1 MPSRAHLDE
10 LLEAIKGEFDNLTRE
25 TSRYQDD
32 HHEYEIKL
40 NQQHQELTNISN
52 TVYELEQA
60 HRSMKEAYEREIMKL
75 KQELEVRDRLLEQ
88 QSLQQ
93 QAVAAQAQ
101 AHAHAQAHA
110 QAQAQAQ
117 AQAHAQ
123 AQAQAAQSLNP
134 TPYSQT
140 PQQLPPPNLS
150 STSPP
155 AYSNQLNKPDI
166 FNNNSRSS
174 VDKKTNNTLAPI
186 APLASSLPN
195 PASVISAGSN
205 NSTPSAA
212 SASNPAGSTSS
223 ATNPILHVPS
233 ISSNTSIP
241 PITAKESSVSPSGQ
255 ANNASLAADANTPA
269 TTNATINTKLSPS
282 KKLESVEAASPSS
295 NKAATYSG
303 SKQLT
308 KSQPAEEALIKRA
321 QHNKPIPAF
330 LKDFDAFASLPYKKQ
345 HNDYYLVYNP
355 KIPKKVDISLV
366 HSFDHTSVVCC
377 VRFSKDGK
385 FLATG
390 CNKLTQVFS
399 VETGDL
405 VARLN
410 DESSVSTNGGYDTD
424 TGDLYIR
431 SVCFSPDG
439 KFLATGAED
448 KIIRIWD
455 LATRTIVKY
464 LKGHE
469 QDIYSLDFF
478 PDGKRLVSGSGD
490 RTVRIWDVYN
500 GQCSLTL
507 SIEDGVTTV
516 AVSPDGSL
524 IAAGSLDRTVRVWDA
539 NKGYLVERLDSSN
552 EYGNGHM
559 DSVYSV
565 TFTNQGKEIASGS
578 LDRTIKLW
586 SLKDLDKQPSSVSK
600 SNCEVTYV
608 GHKDFVLSVC
618 CTPDDEFVLSGS
630 KDRGVIMWNKET
642 GEPYIMLQGHRNSVI
657 SVSVSP
663 VLNPNGG
670 YFATGSGDCKAR
682 IWKWERITEA

>member
-1 MPSRAHLDE
+1 MPSRARLDE
-10 LLEAIKGEFDNLTRE
+10 LLDAVKAEFDNLTRE
-25 TSRYQDD
+25 TSRYKDD
-32 HHEYEIKL
+32 HHEYELKL
-40 NQQHQELTNISN
+40 NQQHQELANISS

-60 HRSMKEAYEREIMKL
+60 HRSMKDAYEREIMKL

-93 QAVAAQAQ
+93 QAVAAQAH
-101 AHAHAQAHA
+101 AHAHAQH
-110 QAQAQAQ
+110 QAQV
-117 AQAHAQ
+117 HAM
-123 AQAQAAQSLNP
+123 A
-134 TPYSQT
+134 YSSSST

-150 STSPP
+150 GSATSPS
-155 AYSNQLNKPDI
+155 ASLAKPDI
-166 FNNNSRSS
+166 FNNDKSKAQATTSS
-174 VDKKTNNTLAPI
+174 LAPI
-186 APLASSLPN
+186 AASTQQQQHQQQQQQLHLQPGLSADHGSTSPAVNTANGLAPLAPAVEVATLPLPAPPADSS
-195 PASVISAGSN
+195 SN
-205 NSTPSAA
+205 TNSTPAANGVSAA
-212 SASNPAGSTSS
+212 NGIAEAATANKPDAPSADSAPEKSVSTPAATSPVSTSAATTTTTTTAIAPAGETS
-223 ATNPILHVPS
+223 P
-233 ISSNTSIP
+233 
-241 PITAKESSVSPSGQ
+241 AKVE
-255 ANNASLAADANTPA
+255 DA
-269 TTNATINTKLSPS
+269 L
-282 KKLESVEAASPSS
+282 V
-295 NKAATYSG
+295 
-303 SKQLT
+303 
-308 KSQPAEEALIKRA
+308 KRA

-330 LKDFDAFASLPYKKQ
+330 LKDFDAYTSLPYKEQ
-345 HNDYYLVYNP
+345 HNDYYIVYNP
-355 KIPKKVDISLV
+355 TIPRKVDVSLV

-377 VRFSKDGK
+377 VSFSKDGK

-399 VETGDL
+399 IETGDL

-410 DESSVSTNGGYDTD
+410 DESSVSNNGSYDTD

-552 EYGNGHM
+552 EFGNGHM

-565 TFTNQGKEIASGS
+565 TFTNGGKEIASGS

-618 CTPDDEFVLSGS
+618 CTPDDEFILSGS
-630 KDRGVIMWNKET
+630 KDRGVIMWDKQS

-663 VLNPNGG
+663 VVNPKGG

-682 IWKWERITEA
+682 IWKWERVQELN

>member
-1 MPSRAHLDE
+1 M
-10 LLEAIKGEFDNLTRE
+10 
-25 TSRYQDD
+25 
-32 HHEYEIKL
+32 
-40 NQQHQELTNISN
+40 
-52 TVYELEQA
+52 
-60 HRSMKEAYEREIMKL
+60 
-75 KQELEVRDRLLEQ
+75 
-88 QSLQQ
+88 
-93 QAVAAQAQ
+93 
-101 AHAHAQAHA
+101 
-110 QAQAQAQ
+110 
-117 AQAHAQ
+117 
-123 AQAQAAQSLNP
+123 
-134 TPYSQT
+134 
-140 PQQLPPPNLS
+140 
-150 STSPP
+150 
-155 AYSNQLNKPDI
+155 
-166 FNNNSRSS
+166 
-174 VDKKTNNTLAPI
+174 
-186 APLASSLPN
+186 
-195 PASVISAGSN
+195 
-205 NSTPSAA
+205 
-212 SASNPAGSTSS
+212 
-223 ATNPILHVPS
+223 
-233 ISSNTSIP
+233 
-241 PITAKESSVSPSGQ
+241 
-255 ANNASLAADANTPA
+255 
-269 TTNATINTKLSPS
+269 
-282 KKLESVEAASPSS
+282 
-295 NKAATYSG
+295 
-303 SKQLT
+303 
-308 KSQPAEEALIKRA
+308 
-321 QHNKPIPAF
+321 
-330 LKDFDAFASLPYKKQ
+330 
-345 HNDYYLVYNP
+345 
-355 KIPKKVDISLV
+355 
-366 HSFDHTSVVCC
+366 CC

-618 CTPDDEFVLSGS
+618 CTPDDEFILSGS
-630 KDRGVIMWNKET
+630 KDRGVIMWDKET

>member
-1 MPSRAHLDE
+1 MANRDRERARLDE
-10 LLEAIKGEFDNLTRE
+10 LLDAVRNEFDNLTRE
-25 TSRYQDD
+25 TSRYKDD
-32 HHEYEIKL
+32 HHEYELKL

-88 QSLQQ
+88 QAHSAQLNQQ
-93 QAVAAQAQ
+93 QQQ
-101 AHAHAQAHA
+101 QA

-117 AQAHAQ
+117 AQQQQVPQQQ
-123 AQAQAAQSLNP
+123 AQQQAAQ
-134 TPYSQT
+134 
-140 PQQLPPPNLS
+140 QQAAQQAAAQQAAVAQQQQQAAAVAAAQQQQQQHIPPPNLS
-150 STSPP
+150 SSL
-155 AYSNQLNKPDI
+155 YNQDAANGDNKI
-166 FNNNSRSS
+166 
-174 VDKKTNNTLAPI
+174 PI
-186 APLASSLPN
+186 APLNSMFPNGTSKLPPLAGATPAQSTAQPTSQSPVTTQPAVAPAQPAVSTTTTPAQAAPAEVATTAAPSVGGDASS
-195 PASVISAGSN
+195 A
-205 NSTPSAA
+205 
-212 SASNPAGSTSS
+212 S
-223 ATNPILHVPS
+223 ATNANSPGEKAVA
-233 ISSNTSIP
+233 NGQQT
-241 PITAKESSVSPSGQ
+241 SPS
-255 ANNASLAADANTPA
+255 TE
-269 TTNATINTKLSPS
+269 T
-282 KKLESVEAASPSS
+282 
-295 NKAATYSG
+295 
-303 SKQLT
+303 
-308 KSQPAEEALIKRA
+308 ALVKRS

-330 LKDFDAFASLPYKKQ
+330 LRDFDAYATLPYKKQ
-345 HNDYYLVYNP
+345 HTDYYIVYNP
-355 KIPKKVDISLV
+355 NIPKKVDVSLI

-377 VRFSKDGK
+377 VSFSKDGK

-410 DESSVSTNGGYDTD
+410 DESSLSNNGNYDTD

-586 SLKDLDKQPSSVSK
+586 SLKGLDKQPSSISK

-618 CTPDDEFVLSGS
+618 CTPDDQFILSGS
-630 KDRGVIMWNKET
+630 KDRGVIMWDKAS

-663 VLNPNGG
+663 VVGSTGG

-682 IWKWERITEA
+682 IWKWEKVEQ

>member
-1 MPSRAHLDE
+1 MTSRARLDE
-10 LLEAIKGEFDNLTRE
+10 LLDLVKGEFDNLSRE
-25 TSRYQDD
+25 TTRYKDD
-32 HHEYEIKL
+32 HHEYELKL

-88 QSLQQ
+88 HSLQQ
-93 QAVAAQAQ
+93 QQVAAAQAHAQ
-101 AHAHAQAHA
+101 AHAHAQALQGSA
-110 QAQAQAQ
+110 YA
-117 AQAHAQ
+117 
-123 AQAQAAQSLNP
+123 
-134 TPYSQT
+134 T

-150 STSPP
+150 TNSPSST
-155 AYSNQLNKPDI
+155 YNNNGNSNGQLNKPDI
-166 FNNNSRSS
+166 FNNNQTASNGT
-174 VDKKTNNTLAPI
+174 TNENNGKLAPI
-186 APLASSLPN
+186 VPLTSNFPKNNATTANGSTLPPLTTNTNLSSI
-195 PASVISAGSN
+195 PAI
-205 NSTPSAA
+205 NST
-212 SASNPAGSTSS
+212 T
-223 ATNPILHVPS
+223 
-233 ISSNTSIP
+233 SNT
-241 PITAKESSVSPSGQ
+241 
-255 ANNASLAADANTPA
+255 NTPKNEIVSTA
-269 TTNATINTKLSPS
+269 QNTNDKLSPS
-282 KKLESVEAASPSS
+282 KKSDQVKNESSLSPSS
-295 NKAATYSG
+295 AAPNTVNSNQADSSNKDNIKTEDS
-303 SKQLT
+303 LV
-308 KSQPAEEALIKRA
+308 KRA

-330 LKDFDAFASLPYKKQ
+330 LRDFDAYASLPYKKQ

-355 KIPKKVDISLV
+355 NIPKKVDVSLV

-377 VRFSKDGK
+377 VSFSKDGK

-410 DESSVSTNGGYDTD
+410 DESTASTNGSYDTD

-490 RTVRIWDVYN
+490 RTVRIWDVFN

-552 EYGNGHM
+552 EFGNGHM

-586 SLKDLDKQPSSVSK
+586 TLKDLDKQPSSVSK

-618 CTPDDEFVLSGS
+618 CTPDDEFILSGS
-630 KDRGVIMWNKET
+630 KDRGVIMWDKES

-663 VLNPNGG
+663 VINSNGG

-682 IWKWERITEA
+682 IWKWERITELN

>member
-1 MPSRAHLDE
+1 MPERERLDE
-10 LLEAIKGEFDNLTRE
+10 LLDAVKKEFDNLTRE
-25 TSRYQDD
+25 TTIYKD
-32 HHEYEIKL
+32 HHHDYELKI
-40 NQQHQELTNISN
+40 NQQHQELTNIRN

-60 HRSMKEAYEREIMKL
+60 HRTMKEAYEKEILRL
-75 KQELEVRDRLLEQ
+75 KQDLENRDRLFQQ

-93 QAVAAQAQ
+93 
-101 AHAHAQAHA
+101 A

-117 AQAHAQ
+117 AQVKAQ
-123 AQAQAAQSLNP
+123 VQSQQHPLLDRP
-134 TPYSQT
+134 QGAFPQT

-150 STSPP
+150 GSPSDYRGAGFNGALPQINAQASGAKPEISQSSQLPPPPPVSTQEQQAASQTQPSPEQPP
-155 AYSNQLNKPDI
+155 AAIQTSVVKSEVEDAGYVM
-166 FNNNSRSS
+166 RS
-174 VDKKTNNTLAPI
+174 
-186 APLASSLPN
+186 
-195 PASVISAGSN
+195 
-205 NSTPSAA
+205 
-212 SASNPAGSTSS
+212 
-223 ATNPILHVPS
+223 
-233 ISSNTSIP
+233 
-241 PITAKESSVSPSGQ
+241 
-255 ANNASLAADANTPA
+255 
-269 TTNATINTKLSPS
+269 
-282 KKLESVEAASPSS
+282 
-295 NKAATYSG
+295 
-303 SKQLT
+303 
-308 KSQPAEEALIKRA
+308 

-330 LKDFDAFASLPYKKQ
+330 LKDFDSYSSLPYKKQ
-345 HNDYYLVYNP
+345 HSEYYIVYNP
-355 KIPKKVDISLV
+355 KVPKKVDTSLV

-405 VARLN
+405 VARLS
-410 DESSVSTNGGYDTD
+410 DESSASSNGSYDTD

-478 PDGKRLVSGSGD
+478 PDGSKLVSGSGD
-490 RTVRIWDVYN
+490 RTVRIWDVFT

-516 AVSPDGSL
+516 AASPDGKL

-539 NKGYLVERLDSSN
+539 NHGFLVERLDSAN
-552 EYGNGHM
+552 ESGNGHM

-565 TFTNQGKEIASGS
+565 AFTHDGKDIASGS
-578 LDRTIKLW
+578 LDRTVKLW
-586 SLKDLDKQPSSVSK
+586 SLKDLQKQQGSSK

-618 CTPDDEFVLSGS
+618 CTPDDEFILSGS
-630 KDRGVIMWNKET
+630 KDRGVIMWEKAT

-657 SVSVSP
+657 SVNVSP
-663 VLNPNGG
+663 VMTQKRGVNGG

-682 IWKWERITEA
+682 IWRWEKVSS

>member
-1 MPSRAHLDE
+1 M
-10 LLEAIKGEFDNLTRE
+10 
-25 TSRYQDD
+25 
-32 HHEYEIKL
+32 
-40 NQQHQELTNISN
+40 
-52 TVYELEQA
+52 
-60 HRSMKEAYEREIMKL
+60 
-75 KQELEVRDRLLEQ
+75 
-88 QSLQQ
+88 
-93 QAVAAQAQ
+93 
-101 AHAHAQAHA
+101 
-110 QAQAQAQ
+110 
-117 AQAHAQ
+117 
-123 AQAQAAQSLNP
+123 
-134 TPYSQT
+134 
-140 PQQLPPPNLS
+140 
-150 STSPP
+150 
-155 AYSNQLNKPDI
+155 
-166 FNNNSRSS
+166 
-174 VDKKTNNTLAPI
+174 
-186 APLASSLPN
+186 
-195 PASVISAGSN
+195 
-205 NSTPSAA
+205 
-212 SASNPAGSTSS
+212 
-223 ATNPILHVPS
+223 
-233 ISSNTSIP
+233 
-241 PITAKESSVSPSGQ
+241 
-255 ANNASLAADANTPA
+255 
-269 TTNATINTKLSPS
+269 
-282 KKLESVEAASPSS
+282 
-295 NKAATYSG
+295 
-303 SKQLT
+303 
-308 KSQPAEEALIKRA
+308 
-321 QHNKPIPAF
+321 
-330 LKDFDAFASLPYKKQ
+330 
-345 HNDYYLVYNP
+345 
-355 KIPKKVDISLV
+355 

-377 VRFSKDGK
+377 VSFSKDGK

-399 VETGDL
+399 IETGDL

-410 DESSVSTNGGYDTD
+410 DESSVSNNGSYDTD

-552 EYGNGHM
+552 EFGNGHM

-565 TFTNQGKEIASGS
+565 TFTNRGKEIASGS

-618 CTPDDEFVLSGS
+618 CTPDDEFILSGS
-630 KDRGVIMWNKET
+630 KDRGVIMWDKQS

-663 VLNPNGG
+663 VVNPKGG

-682 IWKWERITEA
+682 IWKWERVQELN

>member
-1 MPSRAHLDE
+1 MPSRQHLDE
-10 LLEAIKGEFDNLTRE
+10 LLEAVKAEFDNLTRE
-25 TSRYQDD
+25 TSRYKDD
-32 HHEYEIKL
+32 HHEYELKL

-60 HRSMKEAYEREIMKL
+60 HRSMKDAYEREIMKL

-88 QSLQQ
+88 QSLQHHHQ
-93 QAVAAQAQ
+93 V
-101 AHAHAQAHA
+101 QAHA

-117 AQAHAQ
+117 AQAAAQ
-123 AQAQAAQSLNP
+123 AQVQAHQAAAAQQAAA
-134 TPYSQT
+134 SQQVH
-140 PQQLPPPNLS
+140 QQFPPPNLS
-150 STSPP
+150 NSPFP
-155 AYSNQLNKPDI
+155 NKPDI
-166 FNNNSRSS
+166 FNNGNDTS
-174 VDKKTNNTLAPI
+174 
-186 APLASSLPN
+186 
-195 PASVISAGSN
+195 SN
-205 NSTPSAA
+205 NSNNNTNGNNNKNSNSNNNSNILNQQNSPGLGKLSAIAPINGTTSSNSLGAASNTNTNTNAGVTLPPIPGTAGSSTNSNPNNIPQISSIHGTAPPIPSSVTATATAAGTPKTEQTHLSAA
-212 SASNPAGSTSS
+212 EKSASPKKSPTGSTAS
-223 ATNPILHVPS
+223 
-233 ISSNTSIP
+233 
-241 PITAKESSVSPSGQ
+241 TADNS
-255 ANNASLAADANTPA
+255 
-269 TTNATINTKLSPS
+269 
-282 KKLESVEAASPSS
+282 
-295 NKAATYSG
+295 
-303 SKQLT
+303 
-308 KSQPAEEALIKRA
+308 KSQALVKRA
-321 QHNKPIPAF
+321 QHNNPIPAF
-330 LKDFDAFASLPYKKQ
+330 LKDFDAYSSLPYKQQ

-355 KIPKKVDISLV
+355 NIPKKVDISLV

-377 VRFSKDGK
+377 VSFSKDGK

-410 DESSVSTNGGYDTD
+410 DESSVSPTGGYDTD

-552 EYGNGHM
+552 EFGNGHM

-565 TFTNQGKEIASGS
+565 TFTNNGKEIASGS

-618 CTPDDEFVLSGS
+618 CTPDDQFILSGS
-630 KDRGVIMWNKET
+630 KDRGVIMWDKES

-663 VLNPNGG
+663 VVGSNGG

-682 IWKWERITEA
+682 IWKYEKITELN

>member
-1 MPSRAHLDE
+1 MSYQRSIPSNNNHAISERDHLDE
-10 LLEAIKGEFDNLTRE
+10 LLDAVKKEFDSLTRE
-25 TSRYQDD
+25 TTIYKD
-32 HHEYEIKL
+32 HHHDYELKI
-40 NQQHQELTNISN
+40 NQQHQELTDIRN

-60 HRSMKEAYEREIMKL
+60 HRTMKEAYEKEILRL
-75 KQELEVRDRLLEQ
+75 KQDLENRDRLFQQ

-93 QAVAAQAQ
+93 
-101 AHAHAQAHA
+101 A

-117 AQAHAQ
+117 AQVK
-123 AQAQAAQSLNP
+123 AQSQQHPLLDRP
-134 TPYSQT
+134 QSSFPQT

-150 STSPP
+150 GSPSDYRG
-155 AYSNQLNKPDI
+155 AASG
-166 FNNNSRSS
+166 FNG
-174 VDKKTNNTLAPI
+174 A
-186 APLASSLPN
+186 LPQ
-195 PASVISAGSN
+195 ISAQGSGSKSDLAQ
-205 NSTPSAA
+205 NSQ
-212 SASNPAGSTSS
+212 
-223 ATNPILHVPS
+223 L
-233 ISSNTSIP
+233 P
-241 PITAKESSVSPSGQ
+241 PPP
-255 ANNASLAADANTPA
+255 PA
-269 TTNATINTKLSPS
+269 TTQ
-282 KKLESVEAASPSS
+282 EQQAASQSQQSS
-295 NKAATYSG
+295 EKVSAAATPG
-303 SKQLT
+303 GTQAAQT
-308 KSQPAEEALIKRA
+308 AVVKSEAESSYAVRA
-321 QHNKPIPAF
+321 QHNKPLPAF
-330 LKDFDAFASLPYKKQ
+330 LQDFDSYATLPYKKQ
-345 HNDYYLVYNP
+345 FSEYYLVYNP
-355 KIPKKVDISLV
+355 NVPKKIDTSLV

-377 VRFSKDGK
+377 VRFSADGK

-405 VARLN
+405 VARLS
-410 DESSVSTNGGYDTD
+410 DESSASSNGSYDTD

-478 PDGKRLVSGSGD
+478 PDGSKLVSGSGD
-490 RTVRIWDVYN
+490 RTVRIWDVFT

-516 AVSPDGSL
+516 AASPDGKL

-539 NKGYLVERLDSSN
+539 NQGFLVERLDSAN
-552 EYGNGHM
+552 ESGNGHM

-565 TFTNQGKEIASGS
+565 AFTHDGKEIASGS
-578 LDRTIKLW
+578 LDRTVKLW
-586 SLKDLDKQPSSVSK
+586 SLKDLQKQQGSSK

-618 CTPDDEFVLSGS
+618 CTPDDEFILSGS
-630 KDRGVIMWNKET
+630 KDRGVLLWEKAT

-657 SVSVSP
+657 SVNVSP
-663 VLNPNGG
+663 VMTPKRGVNGG

-682 IWKWERITEA
+682 IWRWEKVSS

>member
-1 MPSRAHLDE
+1 MSYQRTIPNNNNHTMPERNHLDE
-10 LLEAIKGEFDNLTRE
+10 LLDAVKKEFENISRE
-25 TSRYQDD
+25 TTLYKEH
-32 HHEYEIKL
+32 HHEYELKI
-40 NQQHQELTNISN
+40 NQQHQELTSIRN

-60 HRSMKEAYEREIMKL
+60 HRTMKEAYEKEILRL
-75 KQELEVRDRLLEQ
+75 KQDLENRDRLLQQ

-93 QAVAAQAQ
+93 QQQ
-101 AHAHAQAHA
+101 QHHQ
-110 QAQAQAQ
+110 QF
-117 AQAHAQ
+117 
-123 AQAQAAQSLNP
+123 P
-134 TPYSQT
+134 QT
-140 PQQLPPPNLS
+140 PQQLPPPSLS
-150 STSPP
+150 GSGSPSDNRSATFNGSLLRPLSTGAPTAPKPELPQVSQLPPSNAAGSTTGGATTTSPP
-155 AYSNQLNKPDI
+155 VAAQSTAPSDSGTPGTSNSALVKTETDGAAYL
-166 FNNNSRSS
+166 
-174 VDKKTNNTLAPI
+174 
-186 APLASSLPN
+186 
-195 PASVISAGSN
+195 
-205 NSTPSAA
+205 
-212 SASNPAGSTSS
+212 
-223 ATNPILHVPS
+223 
-233 ISSNTSIP
+233 
-241 PITAKESSVSPSGQ
+241 
-255 ANNASLAADANTPA
+255 
-269 TTNATINTKLSPS
+269 
-282 KKLESVEAASPSS
+282 
-295 NKAATYSG
+295 
-303 SKQLT
+303 
-308 KSQPAEEALIKRA
+308 KRA

-330 LKDFDAFASLPYKKQ
+330 LKDFDSYNSLPYKKQ
-345 HNDYYLVYNP
+345 HSEYYTVYNP
-355 KIPKKVDISLV
+355 KLPKKVDIALV

-405 VARLN
+405 VARLS
-410 DESSVSTNGGYDTD
+410 DESSASSNGSYDTD

-478 PDGKRLVSGSGD
+478 PDGSKLVSGSGD
-490 RTVRIWDVYN
+490 RTVRIWDVFT
-500 GQCSLTL
+500 GQCCLTL

-516 AVSPDGSL
+516 AVSPDGTL

-539 NKGYLVERLDSSN
+539 QQGYLVERLDSAN
-552 EYGNGHM
+552 ESGNGHM

-565 TFTNQGKEIASGS
+565 TFTHDGKEIASGS
-578 LDRTIKLW
+578 LDRTVKLW
-586 SLKDLDKQPSSVSK
+586 SLKDLQKQQTSK

-618 CTPDDEFVLSGS
+618 CTPDDEFILSGS
-630 KDRGVIMWNKET
+630 KDRGVIIWEKAT

-663 VLNPNGG
+663 VMSPKRGVNGG

-682 IWKWERITEA
+682 IWRWERVAPGS

>member
-1 MPSRAHLDE
+1 MTSRARLDE
-10 LLEAIKGEFDNLTRE
+10 LLDLVKGEFDNLSRE
-25 TSRYQDD
+25 TTRYKDD
-32 HHEYEIKL
+32 HHEYELKL

-60 HRSMKEAYEREIMKL
+60 HRNMKDAYEREIMKL

-88 QSLQQ
+88 HSLQQ
-93 QAVAAQAQ
+93 QQVAAAQAHAQ
-101 AHAHAQAHA
+101 AHAHAQAL
-110 QAQAQAQ
+110 QA
-117 AQAHAQ
+117 
-123 AQAQAAQSLNP
+123 P
-134 TPYSQT
+134 TYPT

-150 STSPP
+150 TNSPSS
-155 AYSNQLNKPDI
+155 AYNNNTNGQLNKPDI
-166 FNNNSRSS
+166 FNNNQTSS
-174 VDKKTNNTLAPI
+174 NGTASENNGKLAPI
-186 APLASSLPN
+186 VHST
-195 PASVISAGSN
+195 SN
-205 NSTPSAA
+205 FPSTNAA
-212 SASNPAGSTSS
+212 SANGSTL
-223 ATNPILHVPS
+223 PPL
-233 ISSNTSIP
+233 TS
-241 PITAKESSVSPSGQ
+241 
-255 ANNASLAADANTPA
+255 
-269 TTNATINTKLSPS
+269 TTNANSIPAINTASSNNNTPKTEIVNTSHNTNEKPFPPKKSEQLKNENSLSPS
-282 KKLESVEAASPSS
+282 SAVS
-295 NKAATYSG
+295 NTVTSNQSDSL
-303 SKQLT
+303 SKDNT
-308 KSQPAEEALIKRA
+308 KTEDSLVKRA

-330 LKDFDAFASLPYKKQ
+330 LRDFDAYASLPYKKQ

-355 KIPKKVDISLV
+355 NIPKKVDVSLV

-377 VRFSKDGK
+377 VSFSKDGK

-410 DESSVSTNGGYDTD
+410 DESSISTNGSYDTD

-552 EYGNGHM
+552 EFGNGHM

-586 SLKDLDKQPSSVSK
+586 TLKDLDKQPTSVSK

-618 CTPDDEFVLSGS
+618 CTPDDEFILSGS
-630 KDRGVIMWNKET
+630 KDRGVIMWDKES

-663 VLNPNGG
+663 VINSNGG

-682 IWKWERITEA
+682 IWKWERITELN

>member
-1 MPSRAHLDE
+1 MSYQRGSSGANAMPSRARLDE
-10 LLEAIKGEFDNLTRE
+10 ILEAVRAEFDNLTRE
-25 TSRYQDD
+25 TSRYKDD
-32 HHEYEIKL
+32 YHDHEVKL
-40 NQQHQELTNISN
+40 SQQHQELSNITK
-52 TVYELEQA
+52 TVYELEAA
-60 HRSMKEAYEREIMKL
+60 HLKMKEEYEREIKKL
-75 KQELEVRDRLLEQ
+75 QQELETRERLLEQ
-88 QSLQQ
+88 NSLQQ
-93 QAVAAQAQ
+93 
-101 AHAHAQAHA
+101 HP
-110 QAQAQAQ
+110 
-117 AQAHAQ
+117 
-123 AQAQAAQSLNP
+123 L
-134 TPYSQT
+134 
-140 PQQLPPPNLS
+140 QQLQQQQQQPQFANNGGKNDL
-150 STSPP
+150 
-155 AYSNQLNKPDI
+155 LNK
-166 FNNNSRSS
+166 SS
-174 VDKKTNNTLAPI
+174 EQQLQQQPVA
-186 APLASSLPN
+186 
-195 PASVISAGSN
+195 
-205 NSTPSAA
+205 STPSV
-212 SASNPAGSTSS
+212 SGINSEGNQIVTQEPA
-223 ATNPILHVPS
+223 NQ
-233 ISSNTSIP
+233 
-241 PITAKESSVSPSGQ
+241 AKQEDS
-255 ANNASLAADANTPA
+255 
-269 TTNATINTKLSPS
+269 
-282 KKLESVEAASPSS
+282 
-295 NKAATYSG
+295 
-303 SKQLT
+303 LT
-308 KSQPAEEALIKRA
+308 KKAE
-321 QHNKPIPAF
+321 HNKPLPAF
-330 LKDFDAFASLPYKKQ
+330 LKDFDSYSNLPYKKQ

-355 KIPKKVDISLV
+355 KLPQKIDISLA

-410 DESSVSTNGGYDTD
+410 DESVANGSYDTD

-478 PDGKRLVSGSGD
+478 PDGSKLVSGSGD
-490 RTVRIWDVYN
+490 RTVRIWDIFT

-516 AVSPDGSL
+516 AVSPDGKL

-539 NKGYLVERLDSSN
+539 NKGFLVERLDSSN
-552 EYGNGHM
+552 ESGNGHM

-565 TFTNQGKEIASGS
+565 AFSNKGDEIASGS
-578 LDRTIKLW
+578 LDRTVKLW
-586 SLKDLDKQPSSVSK
+586 SLKDGNKPSLKSNSN

-618 CTPDDEFVLSGS
+618 CTPNDEFILSGS
-630 KDRGVIMWNKET
+630 KDRGVIIWDKES

-663 VLNPNGG
+663 VLSTEGFQGG

-682 IWKWERITEA
+682 IWKWEKKL